1 MALGRIERCFTDNIY
16 LIESIPPQ
24 NNHPYERNFVI
35 MGNSGNVYQVTIA
48 NYPKCTCPDYARRS
62 NRCKH
67 IYFVLMRIMNIS
79 NYNDYD
85 YTNEELTQ
93 MFLNIPPIAQN
104 LVYKGENPQEQ
115 KVVNQK
121 FDKDDVCPICLDPL
135 ENGKELDYCKYSCGQ
150 TIHKKCFKMW
160 EKSKGAICVFCRAKW
175 YNDIYGV
182 KPKEV
187 SMHPIIRNQEEKK
200 ENSEEKKEENKNEDI
215 QEVKNEEKKEET
227 QEDKK
232 EENKDNNKEDNKEN
246 KKEDNK
252 QDNIESNNNKIKEK
266 RVNKKD
272 KKKNKKSDRSDKKN
286 NKKNKKKKLIKK
298 GRSRS
303 RSRSRSKSREFKNKR
318 K

>member
-35 MGNSGNVYQVTIA
+35 MGNSGHVYQVTIA

-104 LVYKGENPQEQ
+104 LVYKGENPEEQ

-135 ENGKELDYCKYSCGQ
+135 ENGKDLDYCKYSCGQ

-175 YNDIYGV
+175 YNDIYGI

-200 ENSEEKKEENKNEDI
+200 ENGEEKKEENKNEEI
-215 QEVKNEEKKEET
+215 QEVQEVKNEEKKEGKKEET

-252 QDNIESNNNKIKEK
+252 QDNESNNNKIKEK
-266 RVNKKD
+266 RENKKD
-272 KKKNKKSDRSDKKN
+272 KKKNKKSDKSDKKN
-286 NKKNKKKKLIKK
+286 NKKNKKKKT
-298 GRSRS
+298 
-303 RSRSRSKSREFKNKR
+303 N
-318 K
+318 